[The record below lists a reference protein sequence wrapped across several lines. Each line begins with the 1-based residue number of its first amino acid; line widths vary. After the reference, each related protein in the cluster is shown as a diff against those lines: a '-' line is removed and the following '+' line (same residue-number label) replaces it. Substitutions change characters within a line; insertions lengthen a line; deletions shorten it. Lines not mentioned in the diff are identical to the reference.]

1 MRYGARRPD
10 INTLTR
16 YFTTKT
22 MKQSHCLKIILAS
35 TSPYRKEMLARFPL
49 AFDTA
54 APNVDETALPGE
66 SPGALAT
73 RLALAKAE
81 AVSGAYPDALVIGSD
96 QVAECAGAAVGKP
109 GSADAARAQLQRFS
123 GRTVLFHSAF
133 ALLCGESGFRFED
146 NVITEVRFRA
156 LSNAT
161 IERYVALDRPLD
173 CAGSIRTEAAGPA
186 LFEYMRSDDPSAI
199 MGLPLIALAR
209 GLREAGFEL
218 P

>member
-1 MRYGARRPD
+1 MLSRY
-10 INTLTR
+10 
-16 YFTTKT
+16 
-22 MKQSHCLKIILAS
+22 
-35 TSPYRKEMLARFPL
+35 PL

-54 APNVDETALPGE
+54 APNVNETPLPGE
-66 SPGALAT
+66 FPKDLAT

-81 AVSGAYPDALVIGSD
+81 AVSGAFPSALVIGSD
-96 QVAECAGAAVGKP
+96 QVAECEGAAVGKP
-109 GSADAARAQLQRFS
+109 GDVDTAHAQLRQFS
-123 GRTVLFHSAF
+123 GRTVLYHSAF
-133 ALLCGESGFRFED
+133 ALVCHEGGFRFEE
-146 NVITEVRFRA
+146 NVITEVRFRD
-156 LSNAT
+156 LSEAA

-209 GLREAGFEL
+209 GLRRAGFEL